1 MGTEFAIVYDLVV
14 VAILIGM
21 LFAGFKKGFASAV
34 ISLAAVFVAFAC
46 AMIFSQPITDA
57 LYTDIVEKPVEE
69 AVSAALDDTM
79 DSIDLAEIASIDYSK
94 VLISDVAVGDIEPRY
109 FGSAKALFDLS
120 DLDLSGTGIS
130 KADLTK
136 FGIAK
141 GTDFSS
147 VNAKTAEFTMTD
159 IDRYG
164 LGQMA
169 VAQYIAVSMQKTE
182 LFDTFAEFVENVG
195 EAVPAFFGTMS
206 QEIVNGSVPSLRSVI
221 LVMIS
226 SASNAKDAV
235 INGIVE
241 PCVRIAVQTIAFAVI
256 FIVVSILLNLLAKLL
271 EFVNKIPVIG
281 GLNAFCGGVVGVVQ
295 GLLTICVVCLA
306 VRMVTVLTGGN
317 IMFFNNAAIDSSIIF
332 KYFYDFEL
340 LNFIS

>member
-21 LFAGFKKGFASAV
+21 LFAGLKKGFASSV

-46 AMIFSQPITDA
+46 AMIFSEPITNG

-69 AVSAALDDTM
+69 AVSSALDETM
-79 DSIDLAEIASIDYSK
+79 DTVDLAEISEIDYSM
-94 VLISDVAVGDIEPRY
+94 VMISGVAADDIEPRY
-109 FGSAKALFDLS
+109 ISSSKAIIDLS
-120 DLDLSGTGIS
+120 DLDLSATGIS
-130 KADLTK
+130 KADLTR
-136 FGIAK
+136 FGISEE
-141 GTDFSS
+141 TDFSS

-159 IDRYG
+159 IEHYG

-182 LFDTFAEFVENVG
+182 LFDMFADFAAGVG
-195 EAVPAFFGTMS
+195 EAVPVFFGTMS
-206 QEIVNGSVPSLRSVI
+206 EEIVNGSVPALRSVV
-221 LVMIS
+221 LVMLS
-226 SASNAKDAV
+226 TTSNAKDAV
-235 INGIVE
+235 ISGIVE

-281 GLNAFCGGVVGVVQ
+281 GLNSFCGGVVGVVQ
-295 GLLTICVVCLA
+295 GLLTICIVCLA
-306 VRMVTVLTGGN
+306 VRMVTVLTGGD

-332 KYFYDFEL
+332 KYFYEIEL
-340 LNFIS
+340 LNFIG